1 MPPPNAPLSH
11 LFKKKKQTKKT
22 HPQHLLTNDL
32 LIFTSSWQTLWILKA
47 N

>member
-11 LFKKKKQTKKT
+11 LFKKKEKKKKP

>member
-11 LFKKKKQTKKT
+11 LFKKQQQKKQK
-22 HPQHLLTNDL
+22 HPQHLLTNNL